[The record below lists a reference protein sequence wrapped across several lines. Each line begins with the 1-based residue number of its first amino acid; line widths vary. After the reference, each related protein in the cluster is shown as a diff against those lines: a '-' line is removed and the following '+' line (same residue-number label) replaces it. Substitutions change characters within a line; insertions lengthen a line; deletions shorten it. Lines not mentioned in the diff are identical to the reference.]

1 MSEPI
6 PASSFGKG
14 EVNPFVQIPEDP
26 RSMGLLIFTI
36 TGVIIVISVLSLVY
50 GIGDLYQFLFLL
62 PIVMTAY
69 FFPRYGILTSAVMGI
84 VLLLLNVLFLG
95 SSVEVLSL
103 ASFTFAVFVGIG
115 GIVTMLSENISGLKK
130 RYQDIFSMSEAGM
143 IIFDRETGVIS
154 EANPSFLTP
163 LGYIS
168 LRSGV
173 PSFSDMFER
182 PEQCRDLVHSVLYGG
197 RSTERRYQLRTASGD
212 LRQFQI
218 SACTF
223 FGQFILCTFSD
234 ITERKKYE
242 DSLRQSL
249 MEKEI
254 LLKEVHHRV
263 KNNMQVIMSLLE
275 LNALKAEN
283 ERERIQY
290 AEMQG
295 RVMTMALIHEKLY
308 QSQVAGSINAQEYFA
323 DLLQNIISA
332 SATPGVRCVVKASGI
347 YLDIDKAI
355 PCGLI
360 INELATNSLKYAFRE
375 TAGSEIQL
383 ILGTGTGGI
392 CTMVYFDNGPGLPS
406 SYEISGSGT
415 LGIRLI
421 HMLVRQLKGE
431 ILMTNHDG
439 THVRIQFPLVMPN
452 HETSATVLSLSE
464 EQTTISHWS

>member
-1 MSEPI
+1 
-6 PASSFGKG
+6 
-14 EVNPFVQIPEDP
+14 
-26 RSMGLLIFTI
+26 MGLLIITI
-36 TGVIIVISVLSLVY
+36 TGAIIVIAVISLVY
-50 GIGDLYQFLFLL
+50 GIGDLYEFLFLL

-69 FFPRYGILTSAVMGI
+69 FFPRYGIATSAVMGI
-84 VLLLLNVLFLG
+84 ILIVLNLIFLG
-95 SSVEVLSL
+95 SGMQVLSL
-103 ASFTFAVFVGIG
+103 SSFTFAVFVGIG

-143 IIFDRETGVIS
+143 IIFDRETGMIS

-163 LGYIS
+163 LGYLS

-173 PSFSDMFER
+173 PPFSELFDR
-182 PEQCRDLVHSVLYGG
+182 PEQYRDLVRDVSAEG
-197 RSTERRYQLRTASGD
+197 RVTDRKCQIRTASGD
-212 LRQFQI
+212 MRQFQV
-218 SACTF
+218 SACFF
-223 FGQFILCTFSD
+223 FGQYILCTFTD

-242 DSLRQSL
+242 DTLRQSL
-249 MEKEI
+249 AEKEI

-283 ERERIQY
+283 ERERAQY

-308 QSQVAGSINAQEYFA
+308 QSPVAGSINAQDYFA

-332 SATPGVRCVVKASGI
+332 SAMPGVQCIVKASGVH
-347 YLDIDKAI
+347 LDIDKAI

-360 INELATNSLKYAFRE
+360 INELTTNSLKYAFRN

-383 ILGTGTGGI
+383 LLGTGGNGV
-392 CTMVYFDNGPGLPS
+392 CTMVYFDNGPGIPPS
-406 SYEISGSGT
+406 HEISGSGT

-421 HMLVRQLKGE
+421 HMLVRQLRGE
-431 ILMTNHDG
+431 ILMTNHNG
-439 THVRIQFPLVMPN
+439 THVRIQFPLAM
-452 HETSATVLSLSE
+452 HDYGMQSTVSCMAE
-464 EQTTISHWS
+464 EQTTISRWS